1 MMSCI
6 LERLI
11 LKAAYAHVVGTAVV
25 LSTSGPGSYAANWLL
40 WQASSRFH
48 QHLPLHDVMKKC
60 HSACT
65 PSEQNSGALLE
76 EVFESHT
83 IHRFMKPTHY
93 TGDTHTE
100 DMHTENTHTEGVHMI
115 TAL

>member
-25 LSTSGPGSYAANWLL
+25 LSISGPGSYAADWLL

-48 QHLPLHDVMKKC
+48 QHRPLQDVVKKC

-83 IHRFMKPTHY
+83 SHRFMKPTRY
-93 TGDTHTE
+93 TGDTQ
-100 DMHTENTHTEGVHMI
+100 GVHMI